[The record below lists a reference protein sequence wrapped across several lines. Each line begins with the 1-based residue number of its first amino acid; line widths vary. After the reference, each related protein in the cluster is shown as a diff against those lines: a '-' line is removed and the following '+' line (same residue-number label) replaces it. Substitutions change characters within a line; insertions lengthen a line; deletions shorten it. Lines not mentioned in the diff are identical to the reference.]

1 MRETVGHRPRAPAVV
16 REARDTD
23 EARILEIGNALF
35 PDYPETLDEFREFRA
50 RLQEGGYASILAVA
64 ETTSGEVVGYSH
76 AHHMA
81 GQFDPA
87 RYRMGVYTDLARQ
100 GQGIGSALYSHM
112 RGVLT
117 TRGALVIESF
127 ARETMPEAIG
137 FLVRRGFRETMR
149 TWEVRLDLG
158 RFDPSPFAHYLEH
171 ARQEGITIVTLE
183 DELRRDPGALR
194 RAYELHNAVV
204 ADIPM
209 PIPYTPIPFEVY
221 VRSTIE
227 SPRALP
233 DAYFLAL
240 AGDDYVGEA
249 NLERPAHGTHLY
261 HGVTGVLSAHR
272 GRGIA
277 VALKMATIAYG
288 QQHGYSEIRTWNE
301 MHNTGML
308 AINERLGFTRQPAWI
323 TFEAAL
329 DPGEAL

>member
-1 MRETVGHRPRAPAVV
+1 MRETVGHRPPAPAVV

-50 RLQEGGYASILAVA
+50 RLQEGGYSSILVVA
-64 ETTSGEVVGYSH
+64 ETPTGEVVGHSH
-76 AHHMA
+76 AHHMP

-87 RYRMGVYTDLARQ
+87 RYRMGVYTDPDWQ
-100 GQGIGSALYSHM
+100 GRCIGSALYSHM

-127 ARETMPEAIG
+127 ARETMPEAIR
-137 FLVRRGFRETMR
+137 FLVHRGFRETMR

-158 RFDPSPFAHYLEH
+158 RFDPAPFVHYLEH
-171 ARQEGITIVTLE
+171 ARGEGVTIVTLE

-249 NLERPAHGTHLY
+249 NLQRPAHGTHLY
-261 HGVTGVLSAHR
+261 HGVTGVLPAHR

-277 VALKMATIAYG
+277 GALKLATIAYG
-288 QQHGYSEIRTWNE
+288 RQHGYSEIRTWNE

-329 DPGEAL
+329 DSGAGP

>member
-1 MRETVGHRPRAPAVV
+1 MHETVGHRPSALIVV
-16 REARDTD
+16 RDARDTD

-35 PDYPETLDEFREFRA
+35 PDYPETVDEFREFRV

-64 ETTSGEVVGYSH
+64 ETPTGEVVGYSH

-87 RYRMGVYTDLARQ
+87 RYRMGVYTAPARQ
-100 GQGIGSALYSHM
+100 GHGIGSALYAHM
-112 RGVLT
+112 RAVLT

-127 ARETMPEAIG
+127 ARETMPEAIR
-137 FLVRRGFRETMR
+137 FLVHRGFRETMR

-158 RFDPSPFAHYLEH
+158 RFDPSPFVHHLEH
-171 ARQEGITIVTLE
+171 ARQEGIAIVTLE
-183 DELRRDPGALR
+183 EELRRDPGALR

-249 NLERPAHGTHLY
+249 NLERPVHGTHLY
-261 HGVTGVLSAHR
+261 HGVTGVLPAYR

-277 VALKMATIAYG
+277 AALKLATIAYG
-288 QQHGYSEIRTWNE
+288 RRHGYSEIRTWND

-329 DPGEAL
+329 DSGAGS